1 MLIACL
7 GWGSLIW
14 KPDALPLASEWF
26 LDGPDLPI
34 EFARVSDGGE
44 LATVLCA
51 NAPLCKVLWAVLE
64 VESLDQACEA
74 LRIREQIPEDR
85 HDGIGIFTTSRS
97 PVGVIGEWAIAR
109 QLDAVIWTALPPK
122 FEEVEGLIPT
132 VDDAVFYLAALSV
145 GARNYAR
152 DYVKQVPPQID
163 TPYRRE
169 IISRLGWLL

>member
-14 KPDALPLASEWF
+14 KPDTLPLASEWF

-44 LATVLCA
+44 LATVMCA
-51 NAPLCKVLWAVLE
+51 NAPLCKVLWAKLDVQ
-64 VESLDQACEA
+64 SLDLACEA

-132 VDDAVFYLAALSV
+132 VDDAVSYLAALSEET
-145 GARNYAR
+145 RNYAR

-169 IISRLGWLL
+169 IISRLGWNP